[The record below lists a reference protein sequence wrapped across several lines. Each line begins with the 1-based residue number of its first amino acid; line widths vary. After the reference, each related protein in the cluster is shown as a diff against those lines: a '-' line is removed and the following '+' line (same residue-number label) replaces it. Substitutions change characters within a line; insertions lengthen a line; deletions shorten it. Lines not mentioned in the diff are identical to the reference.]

1 MGIIDILQEYNM
13 KKTAEYGFKGIT
25 IDFNT
30 ISSVP
35 PGKYAQRF
43 YRFVDNMTR

>member
-13 KKTAEYGFKGIT
+13 KKTAEYGLKGIT
-25 IDFNT
+25 IDFSMV
-30 ISSVP
+30 SSVP

-43 YRFVDNMTR
+43 YRFVNNMTR